1 MDLRRLEMA
10 SPHTM
15 RHTGVT
21 EAVRQGMKL
30 PIVQRF
36 ARHARG
42 ATTEGYV
49 TLAEDEMRAET
60 NRLI

>member
-1 MDLRRLEMA
+1 MA

-15 RHTGVT
+15 PHTGVI

-36 ARHARG
+36 ARHDRG